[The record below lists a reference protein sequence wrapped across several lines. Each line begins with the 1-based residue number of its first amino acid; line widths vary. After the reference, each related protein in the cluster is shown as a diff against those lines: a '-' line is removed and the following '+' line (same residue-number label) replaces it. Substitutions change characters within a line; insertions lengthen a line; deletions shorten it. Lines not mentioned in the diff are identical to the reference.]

1 MTALTAAAFLAS
13 SCDNLALPES
23 ISIKTSAKYQ
33 APLGT
38 ASFDLTKVLSPS
50 AMRETIQNAMGGSA
64 VLYEYIPGSENID
77 GLDPNAL
84 TYLLHY
90 PAYNVPIDMS
100 QYISQMDLAGQ
111 LGNIEKSFDI
121 SAGSE
126 IDQSFT
132 DSINA
137 FTGMDSLNFTGNT
150 ATVPESSSD
159 STIEPE
165 NLPAIEVSGGNEN
178 FSYSRIYFKTGKIS
192 MTFKKKDSN
201 PVGSGYTIKITPLLY
216 DSSGNLCKEGV
227 EKNINLNTGAETTLE
242 LPMTCEQGLSQ
253 KFYVKFRAS
262 VTASSGNAIHNHNF
276 DISANSQDM
285 AIKKITG
292 ASGSAS
298 KEINQTVSLS
308 ALGSGITSVS
318 FSDAAIGI
326 ASPLPAGWTGMECTV
341 SSLAVRNSA
350 DTSDVGTLTKVSS
363 GGADYTVKDIYRWGA
378 TINPGTTSSVK
389 VKGTAKITMTNAT
402 IDLSSTG
409 TTASVPIGVSFKI
422 KKVDSVTVNLSDLGV
437 TPSFEDSSVS
447 LPDELRNF
455 VRKIT
460 FASNASNAEG
470 NPTTATRAGFG
481 FKCDITD
488 TLPAGNTVQLDV
500 SAFRKVS
507 NSGQYYFNQTLDI
520 SGAQTAKTVS
530 QNNFDIEFSNAA
542 GDPDKLYLKM
552 AVKNAD
558 SFTLKNIELGK
569 SYTLGIKITDVIFD
583 WDKITLDLSSVHPF
597 KGETDMPLDIHK
609 LLEPM
614 HLDTEIEKMELT
626 AFPVYFYAQKPSG
639 LGNAFDSIGGFSG
652 KIYLSYK
659 PQGGTDKIFDMIAG
673 EEKSEIPNDAAIPLV
688 NSVPWPDSS
697 VSQIIENKTDSN
709 NVAYYMQDADP
720 KRYSAKSNLNQ
731 VLMTKLDS
739 STPMKLNYSVNMS
752 GGSSGV
758 ELSRAAVENS
768 GSSSLSIDMAAL
780 LSFDFTLK
788 APLYINPIQL
798 ADEHWND
805 KEDGDYK
812 DVLNRENASTMSQ
825 FADYVD
831 CIKSVTVDYKAR
843 NDLLLTKN
851 TDGTYSNLTVKADMW
866 DLGDSGI
873 TKNMPLS
880 PGSYSLP
887 LTGTEIKNVF
897 TTWPF
902 HPDVVV
908 KAGRDFAEGETSQ
921 YAADAKE
928 HCLISRA
935 ALTSS
940 DALSAD
946 VKVTVQMNGDKPLS
960 VTGIATGLVH

>member
-1 MTALTAAAFLAS
+1 MNKNRFFLTALTAAAFLAS
-13 SCDNLALPES
+13 GCDNLALPES
-23 ISIKTSAKYQ
+23 LSIKTNAKYQ

-77 GLDPNAL
+77 GLDPKAL

-150 ATVPESSSD
+150 ATVQESSSN

-165 NLPAIEVSGGNEN
+165 NLPTIEVSGGNEN

-192 MTFKKKDSN
+192 MTFKKTDSN
-201 PVGSGYTIKITPLLY
+201 PVGSGYTIKIKPLLY
-216 DSSGNLCKEGV
+216 DSSGNLCKEGE

-262 VTASSGNAIHNHNF
+262 VTASSGNATHKF

-363 GGADYTVKDIYRWGA
+363 GGADYTVKDIYRWGD
-378 TINPGTTSSVK
+378 TINPGEMSSVK

-447 LPDELRNF
+447 IPAELRNF
-455 VRKIT
+455 VKKIS

-488 TLPAGNTVQLDV
+488 TLPAGNAVQLDV
-500 SAFRKVS
+500 SAFRKVG
-507 NSGQYYFNQTLDI
+507 NSDQDQWVCD
-520 SGAQTAKTVS
+520 Q
-530 QNNFDIEFSNAA
+530 NFDIEFSNAA

-552 AVKNAD
+552 EVKNAD

-583 WDKITLDLSSVHPF
+583 WDKITLDLSSVPDF
-597 KGETDMPLDIHK
+597 SGETDMPLDIHK

-639 LGNAFDSIGGFSG
+639 LGNAFDSIGFTGE
-652 KIYLSYK
+652 IYLSYK
-659 PQGGTDKIFDMIAG
+659 PQGDTAREFYMIAG
-673 EEKSEIPNDAAIPLV
+673 DITLV

-709 NVAYYMQDADP
+709 NVAYYMQDANP
-720 KRYSAKSNLNQ
+720 ARYSAKSNLNQ

-739 STPMKLNYSVNMS
+739 STPMKLKYSVTMT

-788 APLYINPIQL
+788 APLYIKPIQL

-805 KEDGDYK
+805 KEDGHYK

-866 DLGDSGI
+866 DLGGSGI